1 MTLIRHLSWVAV
13 LSLLLVLL
21 PGTALARVEVHNF
34 DSAQQENTYN
44 DLINEL
50 RCPKCQNQN
59 LAGSDSALALDL
71 RQKVYEQL
79 KAGQDSGEIRQYMVD
94 RYGDFV
100 TYKPP
105 MKPQTLIL
113 WGLPWLVIGLA
124 GISILWQRAK
134 RPQKTAALS
143 AEEQDRLAA
152 ILAESDAATEASA
165 SAAETVGIAA
175 AKGDKAS

>member
-1 MTLIRHLSWVAV
+1 MMLICHLSRVAV

-21 PGTALARVEVHNF
+21 TGTALARVEIHNF

-79 KAGQDSGEIRQYMVD
+79 KAGQDSEEIRQYMVD

-105 MKPQTLIL
+105 MKPQTLLL

-124 GISILWQRAK
+124 SIAILWQRAQ

-152 ILAESDAATEASA
+152 ILAESDADTDTEASA
-165 SAAETVGIAA
+165 ADMADTAA
-175 AKGDKAS
+175 AKVDEAS